1 MKKIL
6 IVNSDVDTLSLLK
19 VWLEKKEYDVKFT
32 VHEENVPDLINE
44 FEPDLLLIDVLHVEV
59 LRELKSL
66 VRSKEIP
73 VILMTGNSINDHHKY
88 IKQADDVIAKP
99 FQVKALEKKI
109 GRFLRDT
116 V

>member
-1 MKKIL
+1 M
-6 IVNSDVDTLSLLK
+6 
-19 VWLEKKEYDVKFT
+19 
-32 VHEENVPDLINE
+32 
-44 FEPDLLLIDVLHVEV
+44 HVEV